1 MINPQTPPDLP
12 DSMPEL
18 SELVPDI
25 PEDKFRQ
32 VHQKESI
39 QLLGDLGYLDEELFY
54 TGEEVEQLVFEAAI
68 DQFRDEL
75 SMALSGDQT
84 DLHTLVEQTGM
95 DDLFEPPEHD
105 LTNEEIQLLG
115 ECTALEGA
123 LDIPES
129 LFDDQQTETH
139 VSLFSRILH
148 YRLHILFLYN
158 GEVDEPINPK
168 THSAIKKLGKW
179 IGVGAGVEDEYQII
193 TLIGDITKL
202 AERLCTFPPSIESTF
217 KEVVYFRYERTS
229 DEKEEHRKKELIKE
243 HGNIFL
249 KQLKKEARKSSFD
262 DFIYQVLNGLVREY
276 NRPISRLKKDIK
288 TLTASIK
295 NKINQIEAAESET
308 EIKKYQQKIK
318 KFNQELKS
326 KEKKLAEL
334 EDEAH
339 AQHHP
344 NHNVQGIFFKK
355 RDYSYVEHLEGEPL
369 NDFMIRVLQ
378 LLAWTHGLYEG
389 RLDNVI
395 GDMTYD
401 AIEKLIDF
409 ENSFGMPNTK
419 RKANIHKVLIYLGK
433 SYWALNITY
442 FFELFVKAGKQEVTE
457 GDSVSEVF
465 DRLYEKDVS
474 RRTSLTQAQKEE
486 YIKNREKVR
495 QELEKELKVYP
506 KKLNEDANNGRRKYH
521 GARKILNFFKRIG
534 KKVVD
539 IIKNVGRFFKR
550 IFKML
555 KNGIAIIFN
564 EIKNAFRKF
573 YRGMKFLFSKRII
586 NLPDN
591 PITTDFDFDFDSLTT
606 LTQQPSAEKMNAHLE
621 KCTEYTISLQF
632 SFRLLGKV
640 INLAQSLKLGWVGL
654 GLKIVG
660 KVKSIIKKKLEEQ
673 KRFAKIDELVIP
685 IF

>member
-1 MINPQTPPDLP
+1 MITTQTPPDLP
-12 DSMPEL
+12 DSLPEL

-39 QLLGDLGYLDEELFY
+39 QLLGDLGYLEEELFY
-54 TGEEVEQLVFEAAI
+54 TEVEIGETFLEPAI
-68 DQFRDEL
+68 ELFRDEL
-75 SMALSGDQT
+75 TMALSEDQT

-95 DDLFEPPEHD
+95 NDLFERPEHE
-105 LTNEEIQLLG
+105 LVNEEIQLLG

-123 LDIPES
+123 LGIPES
-129 LFDDQQTETH
+129 LFDDQQTEASC
-139 VSLFSRILH
+139 SLFSRILH
-148 YRLHILFLYN
+148 YRLHILTLYN
-158 GEVDEPINPK
+158 GEIDEPINPK
-168 THSAIKKLGKW
+168 TQAAIKKLGNWLGIYDVKK
-179 IGVGAGVEDEYQII
+179 IVP
-193 TLIGDITKL
+193 LIGDITKL
-202 AERLCTFPPSIESTF
+202 ADRLCTLPPSVEGSF

-249 KQLKKEARKSSFD
+249 DQLKKDTRKSSFD
-262 DFIYQVLNGLVREY
+262 DFIYKVVNGLVREY
-276 NRPISRLKKDIK
+276 NRPISNLKKHIK
-288 TLTASIK
+288 TLTSSIK

-308 EIKKYQQKIK
+308 EIIKHQQKIK
-318 KFNQELKS
+318 KFNQELKN
-326 KEKKLAEL
+326 KEKKLAVL
-334 EDEAH
+334 EEEAH
-339 AQHHP
+339 ARNHP

-355 RDYSYVEHLEGEPL
+355 RDYSYVEQVEGEPL

-401 AIEKLIDF
+401 AIEQLIEF
-409 ENSFGMPNTK
+409 ENSLGMPNTK

-442 FFELFVKAGKQEVTE
+442 FFERFVKAGKQEITE
-457 GDSVSEVF
+457 EDSVSEVF

-474 RRTSLTQAQKEE
+474 RRTSLSPAQKDE
-486 YIKNREKVR
+486 YMKNRHKVW

-506 KKLNEDANNGRRKYH
+506 QKLDRDASKRRRKYH
-521 GARKILNFFKRIG
+521 GVRKILKFFKRIG

-550 IFKML
+550 IFKVL
-555 KNGIAIIFN
+555 KNGIATIFS
-564 EIKNAFRKF
+564 EVKNSFRKF
-573 YRGMKFLFSKRII
+573 YRGIKFLFGKRVI

-591 PITTDFDFDFDSLTT
+591 PITTDFDFDFDSMTT
-606 LTQQPSAEKMNAHLE
+606 LSQQPTAEEMNAHLK
-621 KCTEYTISLQF
+621 KCTEHTISLRF
-632 SFRLLGKV
+632 SFRLVGKV
-640 INLAQSLKLGWVGL
+640 IDLAQSLKLGWVGL

-660 KVKSIIKKKLEEQ
+660 MVKSIIQKKLEEQ
-673 KRFAKIDELVIP
+673 KRFAKFEELIIP